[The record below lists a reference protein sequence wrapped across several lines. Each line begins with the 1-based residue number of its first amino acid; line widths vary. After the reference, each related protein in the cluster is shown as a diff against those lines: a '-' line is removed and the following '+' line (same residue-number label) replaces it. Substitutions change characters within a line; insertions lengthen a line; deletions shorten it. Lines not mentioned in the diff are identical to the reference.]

1 MSEVAQ
7 LCPTLWDPMDCSLP
21 GSSVRGISQTR
32 ILEWAAI
39 SFSRVLLFYGGDL
52 VAKSCL
58 TLATPWTVACQAPLS
73 VGFFSQEY
81 CGGLSFP
88 SPGGLPDPG
97 IEPGSLAL
105 QADSLQT
112 AL

>member
-1 MSEVAQ
+1 MLEML
-7 LCPTLWDPMDCSLP
+7 LCLSVK
-21 GSSVRGISQTR
+21 SSGH
-32 ILEWAAI
+32 
-39 SFSRVLLFYGGDL
+39 LFYHKGLSSIEHTLLSVCYVTPYCGGGL
-52 VAKSCL
+52 VTKSCL